1 MNTSEMRA
9 CRILNIW
16 QQDTIIPHKLIILIF
31 DKIKGSFK
39 KETKKKTAVS
49 PSTLY
54 RVSQVQKNQTLELG
68 ILSENLKREAAKQ
81 TYISYERQ

>member
-1 MNTSEMRA
+1 MNMSEMRA

-16 QQDTIIPHKLIILIF
+16 QQDTIIPHKLIILI

-39 KETKKKTAVS
+39 KETKKTAVS
-49 PSTLY
+49 PSTSY
-54 RVSQVQKNQTLELG
+54 RVSQVQKNQTLELR